1 MILSFPSSSTSE
13 AAFRGAGFQT
23 VWYMPG
29 RALVHLGTTTAARK
43 RVLWTKDEAR
53 AWLWEA
59 AGVRA
64 ESVLMDMRFAS
75 PDERVS
81 FRTLARRLRRKGR
94 RLAA

>member
-1 MILSFPSSSTSE
+1 
-13 AAFRGAGFQT
+13 
-23 VWYMPG
+23 MPG
-29 RALVHLGTTTAARK
+29 RALVHLGTITRK

-94 RLAA
+94 RLTA

>member
-1 MILSFPSSSTSE
+1 MILSFPSSSTSSSE

-29 RALVHLGTTTAARK
+29 RALVHLGTAARK

-94 RLAA
+94 RLTA